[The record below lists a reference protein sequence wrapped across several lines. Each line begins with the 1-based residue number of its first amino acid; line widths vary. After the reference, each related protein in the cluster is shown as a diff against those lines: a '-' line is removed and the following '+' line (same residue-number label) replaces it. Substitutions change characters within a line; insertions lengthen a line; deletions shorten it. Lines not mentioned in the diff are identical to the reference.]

1 MNAMRSAEPSPGA
14 VAYRAVLLA
23 AALLVFGLLFQQ
35 LLTLL
40 LAVLI
45 TVIIAIALAS
55 IAAKLER
62 VNVPRPVGA
71 LVALLAGLSAV
82 AGLLALIIPPFVD
95 QTNAFV
101 DSVPGIVDEL
111 RDQVHDLTGAK
122 PDDIADQV
130 HEFAEGY
137 TDDPGRLIGPIT
149 SIGVSLAGVAGALVL
164 ILLTAYYMAIKPEP
178 LLDGVRRLVPPPH
191 RHRAD
196 HIMARLR
203 SSWIGWMRGVA
214 ADMLVS
220 GVLLYIGLSIIGLD
234 FAILFAVM
242 TALFSVVPYFG
253 AIASGIPPVL
263 FALTDSP
270 GKALLVI
277 AIYTLVQ
284 QVEGNITIP
293 IVMSKTVRLHPALIA
308 VGVVVVGQLFGFVG
322 LLVAVPILSLITILV
337 EELWVMPMEEAERR
351 RSVEA
356 IAQPPPVKPPEAE
369 ERAELAEPA
378 KPAELGEPGE
388 PESERALEGGPE
400 SSTGPAWPSK
410 R

>member
-1 MNAMRSAEPSPGA
+1 M
-14 VAYRAVLLA
+14 AYRAVVLA

-45 TVIIAIALAS
+45 TVIIAIALSAM
-55 IAAKLER
+55 AAKLER
-62 VNVPRPVGA
+62 VGVPRPVGA
-71 LVALLAGLSAV
+71 LVALLTGLSV
-82 AGLLALIIPPFVD
+82 IAGIFALIIPPFVE

-101 DSVPGIVDEL
+101 DNVPGIVDDL

-122 PDDIADQV
+122 PDDIADGVQA
-130 HEFAEGY
+130 FAERY
-137 TDDPGRLIGPIT
+137 TDNPGRLIGPIT
-149 SIGVSLAGVAGALVL
+149 SIGLSLAGLAGAFVL

-178 LLDGVRRLVPPPH
+178 LLDGLRRLVPPAH

-196 HIMARLR
+196 HVMARLR

-214 ADMLVS
+214 ADMFVS

-277 AIYTLVQ
+277 GIYTLVQ
-284 QVEGNITIP
+284 QIEGNLTIP
-293 IVMSKTVRLHPALIA
+293 IVMSKTVKLHPALIA

-322 LLVAVPILSLITILV
+322 LIVAVPILSLMTVLV
-337 EELWVMPMEEAERR
+337 EELWVKPMEEADRR
-351 RSVEA
+351 RSVQSIGLPSAVE
-356 IAQPPPVKPPEAE
+356 PPEPADP
-369 ERAELAEPA
+369 ERLPE
-378 KPAELGEPGE
+378 GE
-388 PESERALEGGPE
+388 RE
-400 SSTGPAWPSK
+400 SSSPTA
-410 R
+410 